1 MHARWL
7 ILTVLC
13 LSVAAPSLRA
23 QPVEPDSARIAAF
36 IDRQMEEMEAV
47 LSLSDEQAVAI
58 RGLLAEHARQMQAL
72 REGPRPAGRRE
83 RRARMERMRAEREA
97 LDRAILDL
105 LDEDQQARYRAWVR
119 ERREALRDRGGNRRG
134 GF

>member
-13 LSVAAPSLRA
+13 LSVATSPLRA
-23 QPVEPDSARIAAF
+23 QPAEPDSARIAAF
-36 IDRQMEEMEAV
+36 VERQMEEMGDV
-47 LSLSDEQAVAI
+47 LSLSDDQATAI
-58 RGLLAEHARQMQAL
+58 RAVLAEHARQMQAL

-83 RRARMERMRAEREA
+83 RRARMEQMRAEREA

-105 LDEDQQARYRAWVR
+105 LDEDQQARYQVWVQ